1 MSAKTVRVE
10 VRVGGTIQYSQDV
23 DVASV
28 SLERTDGTLR
38 LTAVE
43 QSVEAVEVAANPL
56 IPPPLTP
63 GAPDGHDEDTGPAVE
78 VSQSV
83 HDGTRDK
90 AAEAAAAA
98 ARREARRQ
106 AAAQKATG
114 SDAPAP
120 SDPPSDAPSEGDS
133 DTPSNDPSEQADSE

>member
-1 MSAKTVRVE
+1 MPGKTVRVE
-10 VRVGGTIQYSQDV
+10 VRVGGTIQYSQ

-43 QSVEAVEVAANPL
+43 QAVEAIEMADNPL
-56 IPPPLTP
+56 IPPPPTP
-63 GAPDGHDEDTGPAVE
+63 GAPDGHDEDTDPTGGVE

-83 HDGTRDK
+83 HDGTRNMAAEK
-90 AAEAAAAA
+90 AAAE

-114 SDAPAP
+114 DGTPTPSEAPA
-120 SDPPSDAPSEGDS
+120 EGDS
-133 DTPSNDPSEQADSE
+133 DGATDTSPDTEGEADK